1 MLCPSDSRGSTVYAH
16 PGIRPNIN
24 SKGNYAVFFGN
35 LTKGDTRT
43 LSANHL
49 AAAFGYRRVTMA
61 DILDGTSNTMAFGEM
76 LRGGPDEEESMR
88 GSYWYDFP
96 GAAWIFTRETPNT
109 RVPDAIRSSSCP
121 ASANQPHLN
130 LPCVGVNG
138 YNEWAASRSRH
149 PGGVQVAYCDGSVAF
164 IGDTIG
170 LNVWRAIGSIDGG
183 ETLTA
188 P

>member
-1 MLCPSDSRGSTVYAH
+1 
-16 PGIRPNIN
+16 
-24 SKGNYAVFFGN
+24 
-35 LTKGDTRT
+35 
-43 LSANHL
+43 
-49 AAAFGYRRVTMA
+49 
-61 DILDGTSNTMAFGEM
+61 MAFGEM
-76 LRGGPDEEESMR
+76 LRGGLNEEESMR

-109 RVPDAIRSSSCP
+109 RVADAIRSSSCP

-138 YNEWAASRSRH
+138 NNEWAASRSRH
-149 PGGVQVAYCDGSVAF
+149 PGGVQVAYCNGSVAF
-164 IGDTIG
+164 VADTIG
-170 LNVWRAIGSIDGG
+170 LNIWRAIGSIDGG